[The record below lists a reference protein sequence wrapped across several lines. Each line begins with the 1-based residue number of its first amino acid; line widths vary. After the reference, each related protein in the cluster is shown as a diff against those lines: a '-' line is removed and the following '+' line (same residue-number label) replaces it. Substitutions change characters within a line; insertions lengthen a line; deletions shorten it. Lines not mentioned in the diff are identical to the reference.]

1 MEVVIGQMRKSW
13 KEVRYFENTGT
24 YPHDFIVNRF
34 NVFDL
39 RFVLDW
45 GDCGLYFY
53 RSYFMPFRGIY

>member
-1 MEVVIGQMRKSW
+1 MELATGRTKKSW
-13 KEVRYFENTGT
+13 KEVRYFEVIET
-24 YPHDFIVNRF
+24 YSHNFIVDRF

-39 RFVLDW
+39 RFVPCR